1 MAAILTFLRSLYDLD
16 TLDTRFTNPATV
28 PYKTV
33 VDARKDDRDAKS
45 SKERAASWNLS
56 GQPSKWKT
64 PEFFLYYIYVAIAM
78 PAMFYIP
85 YTASKCMW
93 QTPSSVLAGWSW
105 SKLLLTRAHCDR

>member
-1 MAAILTFLRSLYDLD
+1 MAAILAFLRNLYDLD
-16 TLDTRFTNPATV
+16 TLDTRFTNPANV

-33 VDARKDDRDAKS
+33 VDARKEDRDAKS

-64 PEFFLYYIYVAIAM
+64 PEFFLYYIYVAAVT

-85 YTASKCMW
+85 YSASKCM
-93 QTPSSVLAGWSW
+93 
-105 SKLLLTRAHCDR
+105 